1 MILCTDAFVGGLG
14 EVLRKP
20 KGIRSRA
27 IRLVMLQPL
36 PALCHSRNVARRNP
50 PQTVMR
56 LVHLFKQLCTITQDL
71 SITGLGSV
79 MAQRLDGVPNG
90 QTHDNKRFTGLG

>member
-56 LVHLFKQLCTITQDL
+56 LVHLFEPLSPMTQKL
-71 SITGLGSV
+71 RLTGPVCL
-79 MAQRLDGVPNG
+79 MAQRLSGLPNAPI
-90 QTHDNKRFTGLG
+90 HDYKEYH